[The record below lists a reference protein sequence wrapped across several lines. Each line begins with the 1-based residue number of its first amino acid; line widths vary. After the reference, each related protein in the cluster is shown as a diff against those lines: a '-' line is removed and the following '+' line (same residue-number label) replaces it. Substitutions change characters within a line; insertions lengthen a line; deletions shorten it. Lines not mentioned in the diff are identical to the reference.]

1 MKGIL
6 KKIIKNK
13 YVLDLGC
20 GPGIFTK
27 ELIQF
32 KPKKIIGLDLS
43 SDLINIAKREYPEI
57 NFFAGDAKK
66 TSFKNSEFDVVS
78 SSLMV
83 HYFKNLIPLFKEV
96 NRILK
101 SQGEFIFSM
110 HHPVMEVSE
119 SLIVKGKKDKKNSIL
134 KQYFREDLYRW
145 KLGNEMKNMIAY
157 HHTFETIFN
166 SLNKSGFIVEN
177 LFETKAQ
184 KKLKTIDKKFYEK
197 VMKEPSFL
205 IIQARKLK

>member
-1 MKGIL
+1 
-6 KKIIKNK
+6 
-13 YVLDLGC
+13 
-20 GPGIFTK
+20 
-27 ELIQF
+27 
-32 KPKKIIGLDLS
+32 
-43 SDLINIAKREYPEI
+43 
-57 NFFAGDAKK
+57 
-66 TSFKNSEFDVVS
+66 
-78 SSLMV
+78 MV